1 MPLAE
6 FFQEQLKT
14 LEQFLG
20 SPDGVV
26 RRMLVDGEM
35 RPILLK
41 MLAGRDAEDSFPHA
55 LLGYQDAFT
64 DPVSW
69 FTAMQD
75 LLEAGLEEHGAA
87 LAAEGIA
94 VADNARDP
102 AARGPWPFLIRA
114 EALADKLSGSGC
126 ALAFVVDPERVQD
139 SAGYLKSI
147 SFLAEQVRRPRLKF
161 VILENR
167 QEPALA
173 GLDGVDRVSR
183 QVFWASPQE
192 LEARVTA
199 QLADVG
205 VKTEER
211 QRLLAMAASFAF
223 ANRDYVRA
231 EALHREQLASP
242 DAPPMQQAL
251 GHYGLGNTLLA
262 AEQADAA
269 AESFVRGCSLCI
281 DHGLH
286 ELAPMAYTNL
296 GVALHRLSRFDEA
309 FGALRVASNFF
320 RNQGNRPG
328 EAFVCDNLATMHVE
342 LSQREDAARVW
353 RYAVGLY
360 EGITNPALA
369 DVREAGRA
377 DLLAKLE
384 LITNN
389 V

>member
-1 MPLAE
+1 MPLAG
-6 FFQEQLKT
+6 FFHEQLRT
-14 LEQFLG
+14 LEDFLG

-26 RRMLVDGEM
+26 RCVLVDGEM

-55 LLGYQDAFT
+55 LLGYQEAFA

-69 FTAMQD
+69 FAGMQD
-75 LLEAGLEEHGAA
+75 VLEAGLAEHGAA
-87 LAAEGIA
+87 LVAEGIA
-94 VADNARDP
+94 VADDAKDH

-114 EALADKLSGSGC
+114 ERLANKLSGLGC
-126 ALAFVVDPERVQD
+126 ALAFVVDPEQVRD
-139 SAGYLKSI
+139 WAGYLKSI
-147 SFLAEQVRRPRLKF
+147 SFLAEQVRSPRLKF
-161 VILENR
+161 VILDNR

-173 GLDGVDRVSR
+173 GLDGADRVSQ

-199 QLADVG
+199 QLADVSLQ
-205 VKTEER
+205 TEER

-242 DAPPMQQAL
+242 DAPPIQHAL
-251 GHYGLGNTLLA
+251 GLYGLGNTLLA
-262 AEQADAA
+262 SGQADAA
-269 AESFVRGCSLCI
+269 AEALLHACSLCI

-296 GVALHRLSRFDEA
+296 GVALHRLGRFAEA
-309 FGALRVASNFF
+309 FGTLRVASNFF
-320 RNQGNRPG
+320 RDQSNLPG

-342 LSQREDAARVW
+342 LGQREDAARVR
-353 RYAVGLY
+353 RYALSLY

-377 DLLAKLE
+377 DVLAKLE
-384 LITNN
+384 QVTNN
-389 V
+389 A